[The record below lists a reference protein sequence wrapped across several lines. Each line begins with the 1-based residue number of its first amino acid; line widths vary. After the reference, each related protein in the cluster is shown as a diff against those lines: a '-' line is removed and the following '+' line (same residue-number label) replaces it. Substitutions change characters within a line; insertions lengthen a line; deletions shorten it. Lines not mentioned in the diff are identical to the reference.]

1 MNRDWSR
8 RSAFGA
14 KAERDRKLELALKHE
29 LRTAGLPERDGCVEA
44 ETLGAWVDGGLDA
57 AQMAA
62 VELHVA
68 TCARCQ
74 AIVGATARSAPIAA
88 EAPGI
93 LSLWKWWLAPIAAG
107 AAAVTLWM
115 VVPQETMPAPTAP
128 VPAVANEID
137 VPTQPQARA
146 NEAKQTAPQAANAD
160 NSLRDASRERGNAAS
175 PAREDRQ
182 ERNAVLGRK
191 RENAVADPV
200 AAGAVAV
207 PPPAAL
213 PPPAPPSPAA
223 PAAPAEAIWQKRL
236 GAVVTLE
243 ISSPDA
249 RRRWRATAGR
259 IERSEDAGASW
270 IAVPAIGE
278 SITGGTAPSGSTCW
292 LIGANGLVLVSSD
305 GMTFARVPIPERV
318 DLTAITATD
327 ARTAT
332 VTAAD
337 GRRFSTTDAGLT
349 WRRN

>member
-8 RSAFGA
+8 RGAFGA
-14 KAERDRKLELALKHE
+14 KAERDRTLALALKHE

-57 AQMAA
+57 AQMAS

-74 AIVGATARSAPIAA
+74 AVVGATARSAPIAA

-93 LSLWKWWLAPIAAG
+93 FSLWKWWLAPIAAG

-115 VVPQETMPAPTAP
+115 VVPREAMQAPTAP
-128 VPAVANEID
+128 VPAVTNE
-137 VPTQPQARA
+137 VNAPTQPQARA
-146 NEAKQTAPQAANAD
+146 NEAKQAAPPAADAD
-160 NSLRDASRERGNAAS
+160 KSLRDASRERGTAAA

-191 RENAVADPV
+191 RENAVADQV

-213 PPPAPPSPAA
+213 PAPAA
-223 PAAPAEAIWQKRL
+223 PAALAESILLKRFE
-236 GAVVTLE
+236 ASAPVEV
-243 ISSPDA
+243 SSPDQ
-249 RRRWRATAGR
+249 RRRWRAIAGR

-270 IAVPAIGE
+270 IAVPAMVE
-278 SITGGTAPSGSTCW
+278 PITGGTAPSGSTCW

-305 GMTFARVPIPERV
+305 GITFARVPIPERV

-337 GRRFSTTDAGLT
+337 GRRFSTADAGLT

>member
-1 MNRDWSR
+1 MSRDWSR

-29 LRTAGLPERDGCVEA
+29 LRAAGTPDRDGCVDA
-44 ETLGAWVDGGLDA
+44 ETLGAWADGGLDA
-57 AQMAA
+57 AQMAS
-62 VELHVA
+62 VELHVG

-74 AIVGATARSAPIAA
+74 AIVGATARSAPIAPGA
-88 EAPGI
+88 EAPGA

-115 VVPQETMPAPTAP
+115 VVPQEPMQAPPAPA
-128 VPAVANEID
+128 PAVATEMDAPI
-137 VPTQPQARA
+137 QSQARA
-146 NEAKQTAPQAANAD
+146 NEAKQVAPPAADAD
-160 NSLRDASRERGNAAS
+160 NSLRDASRERGNAAP

-182 ERNAVLGRK
+182 ERNAAVLGRK
-191 RENAVADPV
+191 QENAVADQL
-200 AAGAVAV
+200 AAGAVAP

-213 PPPAPPSPAA
+213 PAPAA
-223 PAAPAEAIWQKRL
+223 PAALAESILLKRFE
-236 GAVVTLE
+236 ASAPLE
-243 ISSPDA
+243 VSSPDQ
-249 RRRWRATAGR
+249 RRRWRAIAGR

-270 IAVPAIGE
+270 IAVPAMGE

-305 GMTFARVPIPERV
+305 GITFARVPIPERV
-318 DLTAITATD
+318 SLAAITATD

-332 VTAAD
+332 VTTSD
-337 GRRFSTTDAGLT
+337 GRRFSTDDAGRT